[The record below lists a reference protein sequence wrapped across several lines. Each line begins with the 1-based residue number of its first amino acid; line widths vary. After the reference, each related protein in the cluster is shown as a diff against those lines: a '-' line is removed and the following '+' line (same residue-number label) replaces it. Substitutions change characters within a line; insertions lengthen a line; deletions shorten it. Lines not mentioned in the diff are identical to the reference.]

1 MSLKTETENTI
12 SSGVDE
18 SARRV
23 FFGRYLPN
31 ASEEEGNG
39 FDEISVNYSIRAIMK
54 MIDQNPKKP
63 IEIHMQS
70 YGGDPYAMM
79 YLHDV
84 ILASPCQFK
93 FFGGGAIMSAATW
106 VMAVCDER
114 YLYENTRVMVHSGSL
129 SIEDRFPDAEIRM
142 DEEKR
147 LQDDLEH
154 VYAKN
159 SRMPKLF
166 WTEICKRDAYL
177 SANEA
182 VLLGLADKV
191 IEPKRRGSLR
201 KMRQAALAEKIP
213 SGVMKKL
220 VTKIYHRIQYV
231 VKADSITI
239 NEPKIE
245 AVDESLTIDT
255 SKGVIN
261 EPGHTGTVA
270 GATEGA
276 TPTGA
281 ASGQERRENSGSGS
295 EGSGSPTS

>member
-39 FDEISVNYSIRAIMK
+39 FDEISVNYAIRAILK
-54 MIDQNPKKP
+54 MVDQNPKKP

-79 YLHDV
+79 YLHDI
-84 ILASPCQFK
+84 ILAAPCQFK

-106 VMAVCDER
+106 VLAVCDER

-129 SIEDRFPDAEIRM
+129 SLDDRFPDAEIRM
-142 DEEKR
+142 AEEKR
-147 LQDDLEH
+147 LQDELEH
-154 VYAKN
+154 IYAKN
-159 SRMPKLF
+159 SRMPKAF
-166 WTEICKRDAYL
+166 WTEICKRDTYL
-177 SANEA
+177 SAQEV

-213 SGVMKKL
+213 TSVMKKL
-220 VTKIYHRIQYV
+220 VTKIYHRIQYT

-245 AVDESLTIDT
+245 AIDESLTIDET
-255 SKGVIN
+255 KGVTN

-270 GATEGA
+270 GET
-276 TPTGA
+276 TRSS
-281 ASGQERRENSGSGS
+281 SGGDGN
-295 EGSGSPTS
+295 TSNGG